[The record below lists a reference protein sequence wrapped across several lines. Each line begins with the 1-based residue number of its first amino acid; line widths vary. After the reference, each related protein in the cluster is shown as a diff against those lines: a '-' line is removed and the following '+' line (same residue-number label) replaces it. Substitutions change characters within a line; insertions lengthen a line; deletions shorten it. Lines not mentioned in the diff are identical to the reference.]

1 VPCFYQSAR
10 SAVSIPTMS
19 IEELL
24 NIING
29 LIDGESLEI
38 SAKNG
43 TVEVAFRKILARLG
57 KG

>member
-1 VPCFYQSAR
+1 VFL
-10 SAVSIPTMS
+10 SIGEVGS
-19 IEELL
+19 INPYDVNRIII

-29 LIDGESLEI
+29 LSEVWSLEI

-43 TVEVAFRKILARLG
+43 TIEVAFRKILARLG